1 MRCGRLRMRED
12 EFNYIN
18 VIPLVDI
25 MLVLLTIVL
34 TTATFVVQGEI
45 PLDLPGAES
54 VGKKE
59 MRAVEVSI
67 TEEGEIF
74 YGGRRVSVEE
84 LREELMEV
92 SRERGV
98 DIRADRE
105 AKVEVLVEVMDVLN
119 GLGFRKVSMVVE
131 RE

>member
-45 PLDLPGAES
+45 PLDLPRAES

-84 LREELMEV
+84 LREELRGV